1 MTDVLLVGVG
11 GFVGAVLRYAVG
23 GLVQAAS
30 RSSALPY
37 GTLFVNVSGC
47 LAIGLLSQLADTRT
61 MFTPEVRL
69 LLFAGVLGAYTT
81 FSTFGNDTLR
91 LFHAD
96 AYLLALANI
105 GAQLGLGL
113 GAVWLGRSAAAWLW
127 H

>member
-1 MTDVLLVGVG
+1 MREVLLVGGG
-11 GFVGAVLRYAVG
+11 GFIGAVLRYAVG

-47 LAIGLLSQLADTRT
+47 LALGLLSQLADTRGI
-61 MFTPEVRL
+61 FTPEVRL

-91 LFHAD
+91 LFNAGTP
-96 AYLLALANI
+96 LLALANI

-113 GAVWLGRSAAAWLW
+113 GAVWLGRSAAALLW
-127 H
+127 S

>member
-1 MTDVLLVGVG
+1 MREVLLVGGG
-11 GFVGAVLRYAVG
+11 GFIGVVLRYAVG

-47 LAIGLLSQLADTRT
+47 LALGLLSQLADTRGI
-61 MFTPEVRL
+61 FTPEVRL

-91 LFHAD
+91 LFNAGTP
-96 AYLLALANI
+96 LLALANI

-127 H
+127 S

>member
-1 MTDVLLVGVG
+1 MTDVLLVGIG

-47 LAIGLLSQLADTRT
+47 LAIGLLSQLADTRA

-91 LFHAD
+91 LFHAGTP
-96 AYLLALANI
+96 LLALANI

>member
-1 MTDVLLVGVG
+1 MREVLLVGGG
-11 GFVGAVLRYAVG
+11 GFNGAVLRYAVG

-47 LAIGLLSQLADTRT
+47 LALGLLSQLADTRGI
-61 MFTPEVRL
+61 FTPEVRL

-91 LFHAD
+91 LFNAGTP
-96 AYLLALANI
+96 LLALANI

-127 H
+127 S

>member
-1 MTDVLLVGVG
+1 MREVLLVGGG
-11 GFVGAVLRYAVG
+11 GFIGAVLRYAGG

-47 LAIGLLSQLADTRT
+47 LALGLLSQLADTRGI
-61 MFTPEVRL
+61 FTPEVRL

-91 LFHAD
+91 LFNTGTP
-96 AYLLALANI
+96 LLALANI

-127 H
+127 S

>member
-47 LAIGLLSQLADTRT
+47 LAIGLLSQLADTRA
-61 MFTPEVRL
+61 MFTLEVRL

>member
-1 MTDVLLVGVG
+1 MREVLLVGGG
-11 GFVGAVLRYAVG
+11 GFIGAVLRYAVG
-23 GLVQAAS
+23 GLVQADS

-47 LAIGLLSQLADTRT
+47 LALGLLSQLADTRGI
-61 MFTPEVRL
+61 FTPEVRL

-91 LFHAD
+91 LFNTGTP
-96 AYLLALANI
+96 LLALANI

-127 H
+127 S

>member
-1 MTDVLLVGVG
+1 MREVLLVGGG
-11 GFVGAVLRYAVG
+11 GFIGAVLRYAVG

-47 LAIGLLSQLADTRT
+47 LALGLLSQLADTRGI
-61 MFTPEVRL
+61 FTPEVRL

-91 LFHAD
+91 LFNAGTP
-96 AYLLALANI
+96 LLALANI

-113 GAVWLGRSAAAWLW
+113 GAVWLGHSAAAWLW
-127 H
+127 S

>member
-1 MTDVLLVGVG
+1 MREVLLVGGG
-11 GFVGAVLRYAVG
+11 GFIGAVLRYAVG

-47 LAIGLLSQLADTRT
+47 LALGLLSQLADTRGIF
-61 MFTPEVRL
+61 MPEVRL

-91 LFHAD
+91 LFNAGTP
-96 AYLLALANI
+96 LLALANI

-127 H
+127 S